1 MRITQILKG
10 ALLGVALLMAI
21 TAFAS
26 NKGSIS
32 FAENLMVGNQT
43 LKAGD
48 YSVRWDGNGP
58 NVQLNIM
65 KGNKVVATTPARLVD
80 SNRPFNNDAAITTT
94 NSDGSKSLAGLELTG
109 KKFTIEIGQ
118 EGAAD
123 GTK

>member
-1 MRITQILKG
+1 MRITQTLKV
-10 ALLGVALLMAI
+10 ALLGIALLMAV

-32 FAENLMVGNQT
+32 FLEDLTVGNQT

-48 YSVRWDGNGP
+48 YSFRWDGNGP
-58 NVQLNIM
+58 NIQLNIVQ
-65 KGNKVVATTPARLVD
+65 GSKVVATTPARLVE

-94 NSDGSKSLAGLELTG
+94 NSDGSKSLAGLELAG

-118 EGAAD
+118 EAAAD